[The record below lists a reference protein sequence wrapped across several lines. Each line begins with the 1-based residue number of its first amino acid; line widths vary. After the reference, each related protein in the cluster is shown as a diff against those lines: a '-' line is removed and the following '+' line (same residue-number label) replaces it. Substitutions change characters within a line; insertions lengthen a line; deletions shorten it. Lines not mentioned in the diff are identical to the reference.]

1 MKTLGRSR
9 SAGRATASTGPRAR
23 VSAIHGLSALRCRN
37 LDALQRMDRVNRG
50 KSTLLYPS
58 SPVRNDPWVIVSV
71 YAWGDFT
78 MARIAENSEMGQP
91 ECIPEGISEKLAPLE
106 PALGIGEV
114 MLE

>member
-1 MKTLGRSR
+1 
-9 SAGRATASTGPRAR
+9 
-23 VSAIHGLSALRCRN
+23 
-37 LDALQRMDRVNRG
+37 
-50 KSTLLYPS
+50 
-58 SPVRNDPWVIVSV
+58 VIVSV